1 MYTFNEVL
9 SFKLDEDDL
18 HVLDVCMEKFDLTA
32 DEVLEVAFTMASVLF
47 NAKRVDHLN

>member
-1 MYTFNEVL
+1 MYTFNDIL

-18 HVLDVCMEKFDLTA
+18 LVLNICMEKFDLTA

-47 NAKRVDHLN
+47 NAERVDHLN

>member
-18 HVLDVCMEKFDLTA
+18 HVLNVCMEKFDLTA